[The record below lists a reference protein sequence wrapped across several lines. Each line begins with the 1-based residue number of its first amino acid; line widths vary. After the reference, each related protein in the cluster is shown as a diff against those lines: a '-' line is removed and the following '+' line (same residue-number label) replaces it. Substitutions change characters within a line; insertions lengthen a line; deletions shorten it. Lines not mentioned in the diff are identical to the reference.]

1 MTTLK
6 QLSGNAGRVAELF
19 SLMKDLRRQKEAADS
34 NSISVGDCI
43 EFDDVTIRTPKD
55 VMLVEHLTF
64 SECSNGLLGRCDCC
78 RLLTLGRCCE
88 QSLTASSRSSSPA
101 ITEPGRAPSSAAS
114 AGCGRSRRAPSPS
127 RVPPSRGST
136 KRSSI
141 CPVGLIS
148 THGCLAFAT
157 HPMPVD
163 V

>member
-64 SECSNGLLGRCDCC
+64 SECSNGRLG
-78 RLLTLGRCCE
+78 LV
-88 QSLTASSRSSSPA
+88 TAA
-101 ITEPGRAPSSAAS
+101 D
-114 AGCGRSRRAPSPS
+114 
-127 RVPPSRGST
+127 
-136 KRSSI
+136 
-141 CPVGLIS
+141 
-148 THGCLAFAT
+148 F
-157 HPMPVD
+157 
-163 V
+163 